1 MKMMLYAE
9 NKITTILKLLDCFT
23 KRLQHLDHSPDDLK
37 KIVSADNAL
46 QTYNIKTNDSID
58 L

>member
-1 MKMMLYAE
+1 MRLYAE

-46 QTYNIKTNDSID
+46 
-58 L
+58 